1 MVSEP
6 FLDKPSELMPIVH
19 GNARII
25 KSTPSDSQVVI
36 VQTAIEPWS
45 YAASFKLSLPDELKD
60 DLTERL
66 RVVVD
71 LQVESGLIGIGCLN
85 DDLTLYVDRELE
97 LPAGSRRKV
106 YVSTGEHGSAA
117 SLMIRNAN
125 MTGGCS
131 RVHVY
136 GVETRWVKQE
146 EERYERLR
154 RTMSPR
160 QLSLYERYRP
170 SRVFAVVSWG
180 AAATYW
186 LAARLNDC
194 PGIFCVH
201 AANLFWEVMA
211 EAKYLSGVYYM
222 QVVGMQGHA
231 ALAAGDVH
239 GVSRADIPEISEFF
253 GDAFRA
259 AVLVREPQARL
270 RSQLAVFDYDT
281 RASHVDCSYLDSMY
295 PEVLMNLPTRRH
307 HEYLFVHAA
316 NMLNAVI
323 EEAKIA
329 PIFRMEDVV
338 QKPDS
343 LKALVVH
350 LTAGT
355 VVPPDDWV
363 DASVNIGAKNRHSRA
378 DQSPWAP
385 WQQSVLRSVVKP
397 DTIAHYR
404 DLGYDMEWLLKLR
417 NGSQSAP

>member
-1 MVSEP
+1 MSEP
-6 FLDKPSELMPIVH
+6 FLDKPSELTPFVH

-45 YAASFKLSLPDELKD
+45 YAASFKLSLPDELNGE
-60 DLTERL
+60 LSERL

-71 LQVESGLIGIGCLN
+71 LQVEFGLIGVGCLN
-85 DDLTLYVDRELE
+85 DDLTQYVDRELE
-97 LPAGSRRKV
+97 LPVGNRRTV
-106 YVSTGEHGSAA
+106 YVSTGKHGSAA
-117 SLMIRNAN
+117 SLMIRNAS
-125 MTGGCS
+125 TKGECS

-136 GVETRWVKQE
+136 GIETRWVKQE
-146 EERYERLR
+146 EERQERLQ

-160 QLSLYERYRP
+160 QLSLNERYRP

-211 EAKYLSGVYYM
+211 EAKYLRGAYYM
-222 QVVGMQGHA
+222 QVIGMQGHA

-281 RASHVDCSYLDSMY
+281 RARRVDCSYLDALY
-295 PEVLMNLPTRRH
+295 PEVLRKLPTRSY
-307 HEYLFVHAA
+307 HEHLFVHAA

-329 PIFRMEDVV
+329 PIFRMEDIV
-338 QKPDS
+338 QKPDRLKS
-343 LKALVVH
+343 LVTH

-355 VVPPDDWV
+355 VVPPDDWA
-363 DASVNIGAKNRHSRA
+363 DASVNIGATNRHSRA
-378 DQSPWAP
+378 DPILWAP

-404 DLGYDMEWLLKLR
+404 DLGYNMEWLLKLR